1 MGGVEIQPVGTTNPV
16 SFLFG
21 TLDIICLNQ
30 IILKLSRNSG
40 SAQAVALIE
49 IGRASSNIMLS
60 ALRSSI
66 VCRRCCR
73 PALVSASLKNSTGG
87 ERIVVTPYT
96 TSSIPTVVTPPPSRA
111 LSTISFDAAAAYFSN
126 SPTSPSLPVEN
137 NNLAVTTTTF
147 CLEHQHYSCQQAEE
161 QIKKW
166 IENNPLIAPYKAEE
180 SLAKLWVAQQ
190 EIFVEWAAS
199 SSPPILITTNTVNLC
214 IKAWCHSNKGEIAA
228 ERAERLLNWMENL
241 HDGPSTTTTTTT
253 TTLSSSSSPL
263 FASLLPQPNY
273 QSYALAIDAWSQA
286 AVIESSKGS
295 AATSNTNSKAIPDAT
310 NVGFNCAK
318 RAEELLMRMQ
328 AKHEELQHLSE
339 TNRDYPYNS
348 ELQPD
353 TNVFNTVLMAWAHI
367 RGGTKASATRAM
379 RILDLMQELHHHQS
393 SDAPSWQGI
402 GLSKVQPNLHTYKCV
417 IYAWGHAAHT
427 LEGPDRA
434 ELILRHMLS
443 LSKAGNNSD
452 KEVLP
457 DEECFHIVMKAHA
470 ELIRRRGKGDNERA
484 RQVTDLLNWMELLAC
499 RRTKP
504 KIEPTTESYRIAL
517 SAWAWSHHIDAPKEA
532 EEILFRLI
540 RACELN
546 RNKMKDI
553 ENGLGSKDSVTLAVT
568 PETKDFNTVI
578 NTCAFKRG
586 VGLPKDEL
594 DDDVKLNQQLALK
607 ETYDIAEGV
616 LDALLSFPYA
626 QPDSATF
633 AGMIRSCVNLLPDTD
648 DRDLRVIDIFRL
660 AYQIPNSAAKSS
672 VIPERLQVPPGGGC
686 VDANVL
692 RQLRHALP
700 TEEYIRVREEFEEH
714 RLKNIR

>member
-1 MGGVEIQPVGTTNPV
+1 
-16 SFLFG
+16 
-21 TLDIICLNQ
+21 
-30 IILKLSRNSG
+30 
-40 SAQAVALIE
+40 
-49 IGRASSNIMLS
+49 MLS
-60 ALRSSI
+60 AASRSI
-66 VCRRCCR
+66 GRRHCR
-73 PALVSASLKNSTGG
+73 PWAAAASSLKENSTAAA
-87 ERIVVTPYT
+87 ERRTVVTTPYT
-96 TSSIPTVVTPPPSRA
+96 ASSIPTVIASPTSRA
-111 LSTISFDAAAAYFSN
+111 LSTISFDAAAYFSN
-126 SPTSPSLPVEN
+126 SPSTPSSSAVVTAN
-137 NNLAVTTTTF
+137 NNLAATTSSAAI
-147 CLEHQHYSCQQAEE
+147 EHQQSRQQAEE
-161 QIKKW
+161 QMKQW

-180 SLAKLWVAQQ
+180 CLAKLWVVQQ
-190 EIFVEWAAS
+190 EIFDEWAAS
-199 SSPPILITTNTVNLC
+199 SSLPPPPILITNDTVNLC
-214 IKAWCHSNKGEIAA
+214 IKAWCHSKKGEIAA

-241 HDGPSTTTTTTT
+241 HATT
-253 TTLSSSSSPL
+253 SSSP

-286 AVIESSKGS
+286 AVIESSKGGS
-295 AATSNTNSKAIPDAT
+295 ATAATTTIHTNNNNSKAIPDAT

-318 RAEELLMRMQ
+318 RAEDLLMLMQ
-328 AKHEELQHLSE
+328 AKHEELQRLSE

-353 TNVFNTVLMAWAHI
+353 TNVFNKVLMGWSHI
-367 RGGTKASATRAM
+367 RGGTKASAIRAM

-417 IYAWGHAAHT
+417 IYAWGHASHT

-434 ELILRHMLS
+434 EEILRHMLS
-443 LSKAGNNSD
+443 ISKAGNNLD

-457 DEECFHIVMKAHA
+457 DEECFRIVMKAHA
-470 ELIRRRGKGDNERA
+470 ELVRRRGKGDISNAERA
-484 RQVTDLLNWMELLAC
+484 RQVTDLLNWMELLAL

-517 SAWAWSHHIDAPKEA
+517 SAWAWSHHIDAPKQC
-532 EEILFRLI
+532 EEILFRMI

-546 RNKMKDI
+546 RNKIRDI
-553 ENGLGSKDSVTLAVT
+553 EKGLGSKDSVTLAVT

-578 NTCAFKRG
+578 NCCSFARG

-594 DDDVKLNQQLALK
+594 DDDIKLNQQLALK

-633 AGMIRSCVNLLPDTD
+633 AGMIRACVNLLPDTD
-648 DRDLRVIDIFRL
+648 ERDVRVIDIFRL
-660 AYQIPNSAAKSS
+660 AYQSPNVAVKSS
-672 VIPERLQVPPGGGC
+672 VIPERLQAPAGGGC

-714 RLKNIR
+714 RRKNSR